1 VPQDL
6 DAIEISNPG
15 ASNMAL
21 AVGLW
26 DSLLREGRRVTAVGA
41 SDWHRA
47 GQQPIGTA
55 SVRVWADELSTRAIL
70 DGIRGR
76 RVVVMADGQ
85 TPPPSFTVE
94 AAGQRAGVGQ
104 DLSVGPGATLA
115 IEVACDGAAYA
126 GGRVDL
132 VWRGEVVAQAP
143 VPASGPIR
151 FTRWAN
157 ADGYLRIHVYTAAG
171 APLALTNPVFVT
183 LQGR

>member
-1 VPQDL
+1 
-6 DAIEISNPG
+6 
-15 ASNMAL
+15 
-21 AVGLW
+21 
-26 DSLLREGRRVTAVGA
+26 
-41 SDWHRA
+41 
-47 GQQPIGTA
+47 
-55 SVRVWADELSTRAIL
+55 
-70 DGIRGR
+70 
-76 RVVVMADGQ
+76 MADGQ

-94 AAGQRAGVGQ
+94 AAGLRAGVGQ

-157 ADGYLRIHVYTAAG
+157 ADGYLRIHVYTATG